1 MELMTN
7 ILTVDDHQ
15 LILDGL
21 KLLLEQNPKFK
32 VIAEANDGVE
42 ALAYIQ
48 KHPHDIHVVLTDVSM
63 PQMDGIQLC
72 KEIKRHHPQVK
83 VIMLTMY
90 STAAIVDAAIDAEA
104 DGVLLKNA
112 GSQELFKALHR
123 VIHHSTY
130 FSREMAPL
138 LSNQVKHARETK
150 ELLDKITPR
159 EYEVLKLILEELTS
173 EEIAAK
179 LFISKKT
186 VDNHRAHL
194 LEKTCSKSTIGL
206 VKFAIQAGL

>member
-1 MELMTN
+1 MELTTN

-32 VIAEANDGVE
+32 VVAEANDGVE
-42 ALAYIQ
+42 ALAHIQ
-48 KHPHDIHVVLTDVSM
+48 NHLHDIHVVLTDISM

-72 KEIKRHHPQVK
+72 KELKRHHPQVK

-90 STAAIVDAAIDAEA
+90 STIAIIDAAIEAEA
-104 DGVLLKNA
+104 DGLLLKNA

-130 FSREMAPL
+130 FSREVAPL
-138 LSNQVKHARETK
+138 ISNQVKYVRETK
-150 ELLDKITPR
+150 ELLDKITQR
-159 EYEVLKLILEELTS
+159 EYEILKLIIEEFTS
-173 EEIAAK
+173 EEIASK

-186 VDNHRAHL
+186 VDNHRSHL
-194 LEKTCSKSTIGL
+194 LEKTGSKSTIGL
-206 VKFAIQAGL
+206 VKFALQAGL